1 MFFLIRNWFYWLLMS
16 LYQSTGN
23 PAYLAALQT
32 VPEQVCLEIEWD
44 AEGRAH
50 TTVHPTVA
58 CQ

>member
-1 MFFLIRNWFYWLLMS
+1 MS
-16 LYQSTGN
+16 LYESTGN